1 MEQNCYLSI
10 ASGSSGNCS
19 LYIAGNTRIL
29 IDLGVSVRRLTAA
42 LRRMGLTI
50 DMLDAV
56 LLTHEHIDH
65 VKGLATFVKRHD
77 VPVYATKGTV
87 EALLAKNP
95 DAKKLLRPY
104 WGGEAFTVGTVD
116 VQSFLTP
123 HDAAESVG
131 YILGT
136 HEHRFGFATDLGFV
150 PAAVEKQLLGCDTVV
165 LESNHDP
172 DMLRTGPY
180 PWPLKQRV
188 AGSHGHLSNPD
199 CAACAL
205 RLAENGTSTLIL
217 AHLSEHNNTP
227 MTALRETRAALDAA
241 GLACEVYVAPKEEMA
256 HPIHLDAME
265 VQVCL
270 ASV

>member
-1 MEQNCYLSI
+1 MEQNCYFSI

-42 LRRMGLTI
+42 LRRLGLTI

-65 VKGLATFVKRHD
+65 IKGLATFVKRHD
-77 VPVYATKGTV
+77 VPVYATRGTAEV
-87 EALLAKNP
+87 LLSKNP

-131 YILGT
+131 YILRT
-136 HEHRFGFATDLGFV
+136 HNHTFGFATDLGFL
-150 PAAVEKQLLGCDTVV
+150 PAAVKKLLLGCDTVV
-165 LESNHDP
+165 LESNHDL

-188 AGSHGHLSNPD
+188 GGSHGHLSNPD
-199 CAACAL
+199 CAACAVE
-205 RLAENGTSTLIL
+205 LAESGTSTIIL

-227 MTALRETRAALDAA
+227 VTALRETRMALDAA
-241 GLACEVYVAPKEEMA
+241 GAVCDVYVAPKEEME
-256 HPIHLDAME
+256 HPIQLGAE
-265 VQVCL
+265 VQICL